1 MRKFDSKLTRHVP
14 AAALA
19 AGFMIAAAACTAV
32 NAVLVRVLTDGG
44 TNPLEIAFFR
54 NLFGLLF
61 LLPWLMRHGTDGLR
75 TRRPGM
81 HLWRAGWNLAGMI
94 AFFYAIALMPV
105 ADVVALNFTAPIF
118 ASVGAVLFLGEAMR
132 MRRWS
137 AVFAGFLGALVI
149 LRPGFQEIGTP
160 ATIALF
166 AALSW
171 ALMNLIAKDL
181 ARTDP
186 APTIV
191 ILNLLL
197 MTPASLLPALFVWTT
212 PSVWALLMMAA
223 HGVLG
228 TVNQICVV
236 RAFKLAD
243 TTFVMPF
250 DFTRLPFVAVLAFL
264 LFGEIPDIWTWIG
277 AAMIFGAN
285 VYLTRRESAPTR
297 KH

>member
-1 MRKFDSKLTRHVP
+1 
-14 AAALA
+14 
-19 AGFMIAAAACTAV
+19 MIAAAACTAV

>member
-1 MRKFDSKLTRHVP
+1 
-14 AAALA
+14 
-19 AGFMIAAAACTAV
+19 MIAAAACTAV

-61 LLPWLMRHGTDGLR
+61 LLPWLIRHGTAGLR